1 MAKGISPGLSFVDIL
16 CIGSIYC
23 VRGIIF
29 VVLCARGSQN
39 HVPPY
44 ESVSVCAE

>member
-1 MAKGISPGLSFVDIL
+1 MAKGISPGLSFADIL
-16 CIGSIYC
+16 CIGSMYC

-29 VVLCARGSQN
+29 VVLSACDSQN

-44 ESVSVCAE
+44 ESVSVRAE